1 MDERGLLQYHHGYKT
16 LCDSA
21 PLLSQMGECGGIYI
35 ADSPGDSKVPPLD
48 SFLRVQ
54 VFVSIFGGYYKTIFL
69 RIVMVS
75 CLHPV
80 VIVRMKKHACLQV
93 AKSES
98 V

>member
-1 MDERGLLQYHHGYKT
+1 MKVDERGPLQYHHGYKM

-35 ADSPGDSKVPPLD
+35 ADGPEGSKVPPLD
-48 SFLRVQ
+48 SFFRVQ
-54 VFVSIFGGYYKTIFL
+54 VFVSVFGGYYKTIFL
-69 RIVMVS
+69 RIAMVS

-80 VIVRMKKHACLQV
+80 VIVRMKKQTCLQV
-93 AKSES
+93 AES